1 MNKENII
8 YDKEKFKEIM
18 SKLDGSLQS
27 VFIRVSIRKNAGI
40 LDSDLINMRLSD
52 EPINIEFREDGN
64 INIFDSGESNFVIEM
79 DDFKFA
85 DIENINEE
93 ITYGFMR
100 TPCRAISIWLKN
112 DKFIVMY
119 YWANKEKEK

>member
-18 SKLDGSLQS
+18 SEIGSLQS
-27 VFIRVSIRKNAGI
+27 VFIRVSTRKNAGI
-40 LDSDLINMRLSD
+40 LDSDLINMKLSD
-52 EPINIEFREDGN
+52 KPINIAVREDGN
-64 INIFDSGESNFVIEM
+64 INIFDSRESNFVIEM
-79 DDFKFA
+79 DNFKFA

-93 ITYGFMR
+93 NTFGFMQI
-100 TPCRAISIWLKN
+100 PCRAISIWLKS

-119 YWANKEKEK
+119 YRANKEKEK

>member
-1 MNKENII
+1 
-8 YDKEKFKEIM
+8 M

-52 EPINIEFREDGN
+52 EPINIAFREDGN

-85 DIENINEE
+85 DIENMNEE
-93 ITYGFMR
+93 ITYGFM
-100 TPCRAISIWLKN
+100 
-112 DKFIVMY
+112 
-119 YWANKEKEK
+119 